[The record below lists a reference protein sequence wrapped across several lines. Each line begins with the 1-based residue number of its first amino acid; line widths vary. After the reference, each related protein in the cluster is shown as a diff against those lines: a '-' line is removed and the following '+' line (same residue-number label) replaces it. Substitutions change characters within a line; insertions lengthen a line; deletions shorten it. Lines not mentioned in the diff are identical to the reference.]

1 MTKTSNYYGFADRE
15 RTYLMYKDSY
25 RLLLDDEEQEV
36 LDDFYHLLKDL
47 PTDLLKDIDVSICDV
62 INQRDEDWYE

>member
-1 MTKTSNYYGFADRE
+1 
-15 RTYLMYKDSY
+15 MYKDSY